1 MSGRYSEL
9 TLGEQ
14 FELAVEPVTTMQLV
28 KYAGASDD
36 YNRIHYDQ
44 AYAVGA
50 GLGGVIAHGMLT
62 MGFMGRAVTGWAG
75 PQARIKHIAARF
87 THPVRPGDSVRV
99 VGTVESKQTHD
110 NVDGIQCKIVA
121 TVGDKAVASGEAT
134 VQWYPVR

>member
-1 MSGRYSEL
+1 MSARYSEL
-9 TLGEQ
+9 SMGER
-14 FELAVEPVTTMQLV
+14 FELAVEPVTTIQLV

-44 AYAVGA
+44 AYAMDA

-87 THPVRPGDSVRV
+87 TSLVRPGDSVRIT
-99 VGTVESKQTHD
+99 GTVESKDTRD
-110 NVDGIQCKIVA
+110 NVTCIACKIVA
-121 TVGDKAVASGEAT
+121 TVGDKTVASGEAT
-134 VQWYPVR
+134 VQWYPAR